1 MSLRRRLVPLV
12 VGLAGFAGLL
22 LVIQPSRVL
31 ASLHG
36 TDLGLVGAAMLLTVA
51 FYALQGV
58 RWHFLLRAAGV
69 RLHLHESV
77 LINLAGQTVTAVIP
91 LGDLTRALFA
101 TQATGV
107 PFGAT
112 AATVTVQD
120 LTFTSLLVLAATP
133 ALLGIPGGWLVSA
146 IVLGGIAATLLILVV
161 PGVYRPIR
169 RLLGAVPLLRESV
182 EQVDTLRRESVVL
195 LTRPLALAS
204 GIIDLARVALAAGA
218 LELLLR
224 AMNIQRGY
232 WVALLVVAV
241 AYVGG
246 ALSFLPGGIGA
257 NEASLIGVLV
267 GFGVPAGQAAAVALL
282 ERLLLT
288 GVPSVIGVLAYVAIH
303 RRLHLGSLVASPRTV
318 LTSASTSTSAAPATC
333 EVAACACPVPA
344 RRRGEAG
351 APHSPPCPRPA
362 PARLPSL
369 LPPLPL
375 AGGAASA
382 PASSSPPRW
391 GWVRSWPWSWPAIP
405 GGWAG
410 PSPDSTWC

>member
-12 VGLAGFAGLL
+12 VGLASLVGLL

-31 ASLHG
+31 AALHG
-36 TDLGLVGAAMLLTVA
+36 TDLSLVGAAMLLTVA

-77 LINLAGQTVTAVIP
+77 LINLAGQTVTAVVP

-182 EQVDTLRRESVVL
+182 DQVDTLRRESVVL

-333 EVAACACPVPA
+333 EVAA
-344 RRRGEAG
+344 
-351 APHSPPCPRPA
+351 
-362 PARLPSL
+362 
-369 LPPLPL
+369 
-375 AGGAASA
+375 
-382 PASSSPPRW
+382 
-391 GWVRSWPWSWPAIP
+391 
-405 GGWAG
+405 
-410 PSPDSTWC
+410 

>member
-1 MSLRRRLVPLV
+1 MNLRRRLVPLV
-12 VGLAGFAGLL
+12 VGLASLVGLL

-31 ASLHG
+31 AALHG
-36 TDLGLVGAAMLLTVA
+36 TDLSLVGAAMLLTVA
-51 FYALQGV
+51 FYVLQGV

-120 LTFTSLLVLAATP
+120 LTFTTLLVLAATP
-133 ALLGIPGGWLVSA
+133 ALIGIPGGWVISA
-146 IVLGGIAATLLILVV
+146 FVLGGIAATLLILAV
-161 PGVYRPIR
+161 PAVYRPIR
-169 RLLGAVPLLRESV
+169 RLVGQIVQAALAGAQAEMKHCAD
-182 EQVDTLRRESVVL
+182 QVDMLRRESVVL
-195 LTRPLALAS
+195 LTRPVALAS

-257 NEASLIGVLV
+257 NEASMIGVLV

-288 GVPSVIGVLAYVAIH
+288 GVPSVVGVLAYIAIH
-303 RRLHLGSLVASPRTV
+303 RRLHLGSLVASPRAV
-318 LTSASTSTSAAPATC
+318 LTSASTSTSAAAPATC
-333 EVAACACPVPA
+333 EVAA
-344 RRRGEAG
+344 
-351 APHSPPCPRPA
+351 
-362 PARLPSL
+362 
-369 LPPLPL
+369 
-375 AGGAASA
+375 
-382 PASSSPPRW
+382 
-391 GWVRSWPWSWPAIP
+391 
-405 GGWAG
+405 
-410 PSPDSTWC
+410 

>member
-1 MSLRRRLVPLV
+1 VNLRHRLIPMT
-12 VGLAGFAGLL
+12 VGLASLAGLL
-22 LVIQPSRVL
+22 LVIQPARVL
-31 ASLHG
+31 AALRG

-51 FYALQGV
+51 FYLLQGV

-69 RLHLHESV
+69 RLGLRESV
-77 LINLAGQTVTAVIP
+77 LINLAGQTVTAVLP

-107 PFGAT
+107 SFGAT

-133 ALLGIPGGWLVSA
+133 ALMGIPGGWVVSA
-146 IVLGGIAATLLILVV
+146 VVFGGIAATLLILVV
-161 PGVYRPIR
+161 PVVYRPIR
-169 RLLGAVPLLRESV
+169 RLLGAVPVLRESA
-182 EQVDTLRRESVVL
+182 EQVDTLRRESVLL
-195 LTRPLALAS
+195 LTRPVAAAS
-204 GIIDLARVALAAGA
+204 GVIDLMRVALAAGA

-288 GVPSVIGVLAYVAIH
+288 GVPSVIGVLAYIAIH
-303 RRLHLGSLVASPRTV
+303 RRLHLGSLVASPRAV
-318 LTSASTSTSAAPATC
+318 LTSASTTPSATAPASC
-333 EVAACACPVPA
+333 EVAA
-344 RRRGEAG
+344 
-351 APHSPPCPRPA
+351 
-362 PARLPSL
+362 
-369 LPPLPL
+369 
-375 AGGAASA
+375 
-382 PASSSPPRW
+382 
-391 GWVRSWPWSWPAIP
+391 
-405 GGWAG
+405 
-410 PSPDSTWC
+410 